1 MRCAGVPEKY
11 ITGKETSDY
20 EKFVKWAEVIGKSIG
35 NPLYHWSH
43 LELRRFFGYKGTL
56 SARTADE
63 VWNLCNRKLQSPGYS
78 VRGVSYENARRYF
91 HFATR

>member
-1 MRCAGVPEKY
+1 MGRGHRH
-11 ITGKETSDY
+11 
-20 EKFVKWAEVIGKSIG
+20 